1 MGVVSRR
8 WVWVE
13 SMGVASGCGCKEV
26 YRYPHITYPLLY
38 LYPNG
43 ADLYVNERQKIRH
56 YRTRSTEE
64 SSEVHERLSLELIT
78 ECFHK
83 LE

>member
-1 MGVVSRR
+1 MS
-8 WVWVE
+8 
-13 SMGVASGCGCKEV
+13 
-26 YRYPHITYPLLY
+26 ILLFMLEY
-38 LYPNG
+38 G

-56 YRTRSTEE
+56 YRARSTEE
-64 SSEVHERLSLELIT
+64 NSEVHERLSLELIA

>member
-1 MGVVSRR
+1 MYKTFVSTLHCMLENGV
-8 WVWVE
+8 
-13 SMGVASGCGCKEV
+13 
-26 YRYPHITYPLLY
+26 
-38 LYPNG
+38 
-43 ADLYVNERQKIRH
+43 DLYINECQKIRH

-64 SSEVHERLSLELIT
+64 NSEVHERLSLELIT